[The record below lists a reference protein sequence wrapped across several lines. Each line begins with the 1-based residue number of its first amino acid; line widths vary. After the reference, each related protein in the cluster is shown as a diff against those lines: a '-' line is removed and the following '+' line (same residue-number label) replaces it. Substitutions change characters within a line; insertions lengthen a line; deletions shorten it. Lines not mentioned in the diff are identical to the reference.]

1 MANRTKPLISAAALA
16 SAAAVAVV
24 SPGVAPGLN
33 LPTPSALSQA
43 AYELTTFAD
52 VLSVPGQV
60 WTDVLFSN
68 PIGSGGD
75 SVAWGYALGPENYG
89 PDWAK
94 PQDAFLQYGYVNPW
108 AAYCNYSCAQ
118 SGLTGAAYLFFD
130 ALINGEGTGYENSDN
145 WKVGLVNYF
154 FEPNSVFQLGSGSSP
169 TLQFVSQG
177 FSAASWYLLQ
187 GTIGQIAPEVSV
199 PLATAFWGP
208 YSASVFFNFGGTI
221 VAQLLGAVP
230 AVGPL
235 LGNTLLAYLGD
246 LSVEPGTDT
255 YYNYGLSGPLNYFID
270 LANGSVPWPTKV
282 PWYKI
287 DPATAATVS
296 AAALAVAP
304 AATEAETESSDEA
317 ASEGTETETETETES
332 LVSASEASETET
344 ESESRGSDASETE
357 GSETEVEAVESE
369 AVETETE
376 AVETEVAESTPEVE
390 APKTET
396 PVEVTATEL
405 AESAQVVAAP
415 KRPRPVRDTVQNV
428 GKQIG
433 SAIASAK
440 AAKAERVEA
449 RKARAKAG
457 AASAE

>member
-1 MANRTKPLISAAALA
+1 MATRTKPLISAAALA

-24 SPGVAPGLN
+24 SPGVAPSLN
-33 LPTPSALSQA
+33 LPTPSALSRA
-43 AYELTTFAD
+43 AYELTTFTD

-60 WTDVLFSN
+60 WTNVLFGN
-68 PIGSGGD
+68 PIGGGGD
-75 SVAWGYALGPENYG
+75 IVQWGYALGPENYG
-89 PDWAK
+89 PDWAE
-94 PQDAFLQYGYVNPW
+94 PQSQFGQYGYVNPW
-108 AAYCNYSCAQ
+108 AAYCNYTCAQ

-187 GTIGQIAPEVSV
+187 GTIGQITPQVSV

-208 YSASVFFNFGGTI
+208 YSASVFFNFAASI
-221 VAQLLGAVP
+221 AAQLLGAVP

-255 YYNYGLSGPLNYFID
+255 YYQYGLSGPLNYLID

-287 DPATAATVS
+287 DPA
-296 AAALAVAP
+296 P
-304 AATEAETESSDEA
+304 AATEVEAESSDVVA
-317 ASEGTETETETETES
+317 AEGTETEVES
-332 LVSASEASETET
+332 SASVSEASETE
-344 ESESRGSDASETE
+344 SESHGSDASATE
-357 GSETEVEAVESE
+357 ASETKIEAVESE

-376 AVETEVAESTPEVE
+376 TETETEAVATEFAESAPEVE
-390 APKTET
+390 APKAET
-396 PVEVTATEL
+396 TVEVTATEL
-405 AESAQVVAAP
+405 AESAPVVAAP
-415 KRPRPVRDTVQNV
+415 KRPRPVRDAVENV
-428 GKQIG
+428 GKQI
-433 SAIASAK
+433 STAVANAK

-449 RKARAKAG
+449 RKAKAKAKAG

>member
-1 MANRTKPLISAAALA
+1 MATRTKPLISAAALA

-24 SPGVAPGLN
+24 SPGVAPSLN
-33 LPTPSALSQA
+33 LPTPSALSRA
-43 AYELTTFAD
+43 AYELTTFTD

-60 WTDVLFSN
+60 WTNVLFGN
-68 PIGSGGD
+68 PIGGGGD
-75 SVAWGYALGPENYG
+75 IVQWGYALGPENYG
-89 PDWAK
+89 PDWAE
-94 PQDAFLQYGYVNPW
+94 PQSQFGQYGYVNPW
-108 AAYCNYSCAQ
+108 AAYCNYTCAQ

-187 GTIGQIAPEVSV
+187 GTIGQITPQVSV

-208 YSASVFFNFGGTI
+208 YSASVFFNFAASI
-221 VAQLLGAVP
+221 AAQLLGAVP

-255 YYNYGLSGPLNYFID
+255 YYQYGLSGPLNYLID

-287 DPATAATVS
+287 DPA
-296 AAALAVAP
+296 P
-304 AATEAETESSDEA
+304 AATEVEA
-317 ASEGTETETETETES
+317 ASSDVVAAEGTETEVES
-332 LVSASEASETET
+332 SASVSEASETR
-344 ESESRGSDASETE
+344 SESHGSDASETE
-357 GSETEVEAVESE
+357 GSETAVEALESE

-376 AVETEVAESTPEVE
+376 AVATEVAESTPEVE
-390 APKTET
+390 APKAET
-396 PVEVTATEL
+396 TVEVTATEL
-405 AESAQVVAAP
+405 AESAPVVAAP
-415 KRPRPVRDTVQNV
+415 KRPRPVRDAVENV
-428 GKQIG
+428 GKQIS
-433 SAIASAK
+433 SAVANAK

-449 RKARAKAG
+449 RKAKAKAKAG